1 MCSSDLDPAA
11 PGKPAGIPL
20 AAAATNTRL
29 RITALVA
36 GRGLVERLSDMG
48 LPIGSEI
55 EVIQR
60 QTGGRLIVARDF
72 VRIALGGGMAQK
84 IIVEPVGSEGE

>member
-1 MCSSDLDPAA
+1 
-11 PGKPAGIPL
+11 
-20 AAAATNTRL
+20 
-29 RITALVA
+29 
-36 GRGLVERLSDMG
+36 MG